1 MHDEVACCT
10 VMTRRC
16 NQMLESSSFIF
27 LSSTSSWPASCRQ
40 ENLVLETPTSKHA
53 KKIQPKQNWSC
64 AALERWCT
72 WPLPGL
78 SPAHYHTCMHWRGG
92 TPHWEESIDW
102 VSLMMLS
109 FPLPAALHFRM
120 IHKFYILC
128 TRKSTRPPIADGCAG
143 PNLKMHWWEGH
154 LYIIDQ
160 VTHTPKSWL
169 RIPCCTNT
177 HLLMVDMHACPNL
190 DWVRH
195 LLEWWFCH
203 SLLPASKLHQTRS
216 KGKHSA
222 HHQLL
227 KP

>member
-1 MHDEVACCT
+1 
-10 VMTRRC
+10 MTRRWSIERADH
-16 NQMLESSSFIF
+16 QSDARIIIFVF
-27 LSSTSSWPASCRQ
+27 LSPTSSWPASCRQ

-53 KKIQPKQNWSC
+53 KKIRRKQNSC

-78 SPAHYHTCMHWRGG
+78 SPAHYYTCMHWRGG

-143 PNLKMHWWEGH
+143 PNSECTDGRVTCILLIKSHTHRNHDYFAFPAVLLTPTCWWWICM
-154 LYIIDQ
+154 LALI
-160 VTHTPKSWL
+160 
-169 RIPCCTNT
+169 
-177 HLLMVDMHACPNL
+177 
-190 DWVRH
+190 
-195 LLEWWFCH
+195 
-203 SLLPASKLHQTRS
+203 
-216 KGKHSA
+216 
-222 HHQLL
+222 
-227 KP
+227 